1 MFWWK
6 SVIIARKTALQNFG
20 EFLCVAFKKF
30 IFNPISTGRFGAL
43 YPWGGRISSPLSIS
57 WLGNGIGLKLGRY
70 VDMNKK
76 NWFDPLMNDDV
87 IIFFADVIKKMK
99 IRYMKNGLIHYYQL
113 YLEIIFCWFGKKY
126 RTGNSKKN
134 FLAKFLLLVTSFR
147 WRHFKKK
154 RTSNLTSWR
163 HIIIFWRRQFFY
175 FIIKNTWCKFE
186 DDTVY
191 GSWIMLV
198 YIYEILVLSLAF
210 FYTCFYNMAIFR
222 RLGQTIHS
230 KLCSNFLYKFLRKV
244 TKNQHHSITLTEVI
258 NKRVI
263 GGRKSSP
270 Q

>member
-1 MFWWK
+1 
-6 SVIIARKTALQNFG
+6 
-20 EFLCVAFKKF
+20 
-30 IFNPISTGRFGAL
+30 
-43 YPWGGRISSPLSIS
+43 
-57 WLGNGIGLKLGRY
+57 
-70 VDMNKK
+70 
-76 NWFDPLMNDDV
+76 MNDDV

-99 IRYMKNGLIHYYQL
+99 IRYMKNGLIHYYWL

-126 RTGNSKKN
+126 RTGNSKKI

-163 HIIIFWRRQFFY
+163 HIRIFWCRQFFY
-175 FIIKNTWCKFE
+175 FNMKNTWCKFE

-198 YIYEILVLSLAF
+198 YIYEILVLILAF

-230 KLCSNFLYKFLRKV
+230 KLCTNVLYKFLGKV
-244 TKNQHHSITLTEVI
+244 TKNQHHSITPSEVI

-270 Q
+270 PSRNRVKATKKRKNLP